1 MKLQK
6 QISILQ
12 QKHHKKLDLSL
23 GRTFNLLN
31 KLGNPQDKLN
41 NVISVVGTNSKYS
54 ICQSL
59 KAILNQSGYK
69 CNLYL
74 SPHLQSYTERF
85 VFNDKE
91 ISEEIFINLLKDI
104 EKTLGDDQATLFE
117 ILTCY
122 IFKIL

>member
-31 KLGNPQDKLN
+31 KLGNPQDRLN

-74 SPHLQSYTERF
+74 SPHLQSYTERL
-85 VFNDKE
+85 VLNDKE
-91 ISEEIFINLLKDI
+91 INEEIFINLLKDI
-104 EKTLGDDQATLFE
+104 EKTLGDDQATLF
-117 ILTCY
+117 
-122 IFKIL
+122 